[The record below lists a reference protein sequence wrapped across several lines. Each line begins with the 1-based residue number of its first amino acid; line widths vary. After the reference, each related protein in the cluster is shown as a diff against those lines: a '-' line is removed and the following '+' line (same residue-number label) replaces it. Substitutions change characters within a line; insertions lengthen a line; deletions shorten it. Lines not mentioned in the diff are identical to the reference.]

1 MAHSEM
7 SYAPAYYQDT
17 GQFISAL
24 RLEPGTPP
32 ASDAVAYPPT
42 PERSVPRHHSLD
54 GPENSCPS
62 EPSSEQDAPNHLSDP
77 LAGSYHDRFPWG
89 PQPSPPHSVLRSVPS
104 SCLGDGSILARSSYS
119 NGAASNERRTRGS
132 WTGRSSFM
140 SSEIPQ
146 PYGVPQPLQ
155 KPAFLCNEEQPT
167 DDREDGLLMLVS

>member
-32 ASDAVAYPPT
+32 ASDPVAYPPT
-42 PERSVPRHHSLD
+42 PERSAPRHHSLD
-54 GPENSCPS
+54 GPEKSCPS

-77 LAGSYHDRFPWG
+77 LAGSYHDHFPSG
-89 PQPSPPHSVLRSVPS
+89 PQPSPPHSVQRFVPS
-104 SCLGDGSILARSSYS
+104 SYLGDDSILARSSNS
-119 NGAASNERRTRGS
+119 NGVASNEGRTRGS

-140 SSEIPQ
+140 SSEIPH
-146 PYGVPQPLQ
+146 PYGVPHVQ
-155 KPAFLCNEEQPT
+155 KQAFMCNEERPAS
-167 DDREDGLLMLVS
+167 DREDGLLMLVS